1 MRNYL
6 AHLGLALVAV
16 LCLAPGAAIAKPF
29 VQVSVGV
36 PAVVI
41 APAPHHHHHVVHRP
55 HAPGPNFV
63 WVDGTWRRDAYGRAI
78 FVQGYWAP
86 RPAPVVVHRV
96 APRTVIVR
104 RY

>member
-6 AHLGLALVAV
+6 ARLGLVLIAV

-41 APAPHHHHHVVHRP
+41 APAPPPRQVVVYRQR
-55 HAPGPNFV
+55 APGPNYM
-63 WVDGTWRRDAYGRAI
+63 WVDGTWRRDAYGRPI
-78 FVQGYWAP
+78 FVNGYWTP
-86 RPAPVVVHRV
+86 RPVVVYRV